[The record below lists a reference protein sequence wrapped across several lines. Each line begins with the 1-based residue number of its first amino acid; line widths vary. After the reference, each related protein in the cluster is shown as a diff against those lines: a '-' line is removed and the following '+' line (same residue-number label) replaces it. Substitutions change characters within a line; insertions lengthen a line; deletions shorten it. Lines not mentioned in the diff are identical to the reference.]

1 MYNFFRKLGK
11 INIYVFDRAGRDEDN
26 FWKKMA
32 WLAICFSIIIMIS
45 IIKYFNN
52 EEALLI
58 AFPVIGWY
66 LIPQFYFWW
75 IYTPNMRK
83 YPIDNSSDSEDLDN

>member
-1 MYNFFRKLGK
+1 MDKTFRKLGQL
-11 INIYVFDRAGRDEDN
+11 NISVFDRAGLDEDN
-26 FWKKMA
+26 FWRKMA
-32 WLAICFSIIIMIS
+32 WLAICFSIIIMVC

-52 EEALLI
+52 EEIILI
-58 AFPVIGWY
+58 TFLVIGWY

-83 YPIDNSSDSEDLDN
+83 YPMFDSDESEDSD